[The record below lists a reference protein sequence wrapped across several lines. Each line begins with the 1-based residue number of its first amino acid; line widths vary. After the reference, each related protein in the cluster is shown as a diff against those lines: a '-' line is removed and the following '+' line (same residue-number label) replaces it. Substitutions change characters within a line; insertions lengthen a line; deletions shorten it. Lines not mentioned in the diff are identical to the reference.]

1 MRGVDKIDSFNANLA
16 KVGLG
21 GFDSSPMWVRSRFDL
36 INSFIETPDYLK
48 NHENEFP
55 EQGEHNLCSI
65 RMKSF
70 FLIRTI
76 LFGPYTISRFLFR
89 LSNKPSKLDNSI
101 WKKISS
107 NPYLVYDEMVWQRRN
122 GCEFETTS
130 W

>member
-55 EQGEHNLCSI
+55 EQGEHNLCCIDLYSI
-65 RMKSF
+65 V
-70 FLIRTI
+70 
-76 LFGPYTISRFLFR
+76 YT
-89 LSNKPSKLDNSI
+89 
-101 WKKISS
+101 
-107 NPYLVYDEMVWQRRN
+107 V
-122 GCEFETTS
+122 
-130 W
+130 

>member
-55 EQGEHNLCSI
+55 EQGEHNLCCISI
-65 RMKSF
+65 NALKESLPMIHF
-70 FLIRTI
+70 YL
-76 LFGPYTISRFLFR
+76 R

-122 GCEFETTS
+122 DCEFEATS